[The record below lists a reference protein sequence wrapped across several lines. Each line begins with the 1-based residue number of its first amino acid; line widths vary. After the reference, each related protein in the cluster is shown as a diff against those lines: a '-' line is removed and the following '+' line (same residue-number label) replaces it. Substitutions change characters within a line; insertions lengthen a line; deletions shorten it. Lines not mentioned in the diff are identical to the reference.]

1 MGYTDLPPG
10 RYTYGTKFQTKSYD
24 NPHLGLSYVK
34 EIKRPRRFR
43 GVQNQA
49 KEQPPAEVGTTAT
62 RSDAAITK
70 SKKPQTD
77 LGKQQ
82 IVAAA
87 GDTVPIVFCKR
98 VGTVGGT
105 WVQPALV
112 KTGSNNFVG
121 SFLYAITQGQMVSSP
136 VKYRAWVGTQS
147 IQTFASAGAVTLTHY
162 YASAATMAAAKN
174 VCPITSGKIFCD
186 INTISYLLPVHGTSG
201 YVERYAD
208 FSIFHHA
215 VRAITRGVGDT
226 SNSLLIWPNST
237 TVVTDNKTGND
248 ITASYWAYLG
258 IDPASTSSA
267 DNGIFDGS
275 GTFIGCR
282 TVGTI
287 LSFPASGLE
296 APDPNYFTNYGA
308 TGPFTITYGPA
319 TVNNQAN
326 VSLPPST
333 GTLEGVQS
341 EFVLSTYAD
350 PAASPA
356 SADYTAFA
364 DITFLEI
371 DGNIY
376 DPPDSGSYPTT
387 TRQLCIFYESGTT
400 VDLYSNGLVSGAY
413 QTGASNQFVDLA
425 MHLFTLMKRVSGATT
440 TSLAAPIDVSNLQTL
455 ATFCTNTGLFFN
467 GIIEQSVNTI
477 DYIAKTA
484 PFFLLSFVSS
494 NGRYSLQPLL
504 PLSAGNTIKTTALTA
519 AATFTEA
526 NIIPGSFKKNY
537 VDADERRAVNISLV
551 WREADPLI
559 IGIQRTTTVRYST
572 TDSNAP
578 TVQFDMTDFCTS
590 ATHAAVYGKYELA
603 RRKFSTHV
611 ISFATPLLTT
621 SLIPT
626 QIIEVQ
632 RQRINSRGDNRQ
644 EAEWYQIT
652 RVKHSSDGISVI
664 EAAHFPVDGS
674 DIARISN
681 EVVNGTF
688 EVI

>member
-1 MGYTDLPPG
+1 MVNIAPRAGAGGFSYSGPSKYDYSGPS
-10 RYTYGTKFQTKSYD
+10 KFGVNKSVTAS
-24 NPHLGLSYVK
+24 P
-34 EIKRPRRFR
+34 
-43 GVQNQA
+43 
-49 KEQPPAEVGTTAT
+49 QPPASIGTTA
-62 RSDAAITK
+62 SNNDAAPAK

-82 IVAAA
+82 NVAAA

-98 VGTVGGT
+98 SGNVGGT

-112 KTGSNNFVG
+112 KTGSDDFVG
-121 SFLYAITQGQMVSSP
+121 SFLYAISQGQMVSSP
-136 VKYRAWVGTQS
+136 VKYQAWIGTQS
-147 IQTFASAGAVTLTHY
+147 IQTFSSAGTLTLTHY
-162 YASAATMAAAKN
+162 YASSATMAAAKN
-174 VCPITSGKIFCD
+174 VCPISSGKIFCD
-186 INTISYLLPVHGTSG
+186 YNAYSYLGKLYGTSG
-201 YVERYAD
+201 NTERFPDIETYYYK
-208 FSIFHHA
+208 IKQ
-215 VRAITRGVGDT
+215 ITRGSGDT
-226 SNSLLIWPNST
+226 NNSVISYASQDI
-237 TVVTDNKTGND
+237 VVFDNKTGAD
-248 ITASYWAYLG
+248 ITSSYWAGLG
-258 IDPASTSSA
+258 VTPGPLVTIVV
-267 DNGIFDGS
+267 NGVYS
-275 GTFIGCR
+275 GTTIIGGNPVGFIDDFGI
-282 TVGTI
+282 TTYDIQAAG
-287 LSFPASGLE
+287 
-296 APDPNYFTNYGA
+296 YFANFGS
-308 TGPFTITYGPA
+308 TGPFTEIYGTG
-319 TVNNQAN
+319 TVNNQINPA
-326 VSLPPST
+326 LPADT
-333 GTLEGVQS
+333 GTLEGVQY
-341 EFVLSTYAD
+341 EWKLSSYVDPTAPPSTAD
-350 PAASPA
+350 F
-356 SADYTAFA
+356 TNFA

-387 TRQLCIFYESGTT
+387 TRQLSIFYQNGTT
-400 VDLYSNGLVSGAY
+400 VDLYSNGLVSGVY

-440 TSLAAPIDVSNLQTL
+440 ASIAAPIDVSNLQTL

-494 NGRYSLQPLL
+494 NGRYSLQPIL

-519 AATFTEA
+519 SATFTEA

-537 VDADERRAVNISLV
+537 VDADDRRAVNISLV

-590 ATHAAVYGKYELA
+590 AAHAAVYGKYELA

-611 ISFATPLLTT
+611 ISFSTPLLTT

-626 QIIEVQ
+626 QIIKVQ

-644 EAEWYQIT
+644 ETEWYQIT
-652 RVKHSSDGISVI
+652 RIKHSSSGVSTI
-664 EAAHFPVDGS
+664 EAVHFPVDGS

>member
-1 MGYTDLPPG
+1 MTIPAEEAQRILSREGKGRRVVATNFQGTLYTRAQLVAAAQ
-10 RYTYGTKFQTKSYD
+10 KK
-24 NPHLGLSYVK
+24 
-34 EIKRPRRFR
+34 
-43 GVQNQA
+43 
-49 KEQPPAEVGTTAT
+49 AEVGTTAT
-62 RSDAAITK
+62 RSDTAITK

-82 IVAAA
+82 TVAAA

-98 VGTVGGT
+98 SGTVGGT
-105 WVQPALV
+105 WVQPALI
-112 KTGSNNFVG
+112 KTGSNDFVG
-121 SFLYAITQGQMVSSP
+121 SFLYAISQGQMVSSP
-136 VKYRAWVGTQS
+136 VKYQAWVGTQS
-147 IQTFASAGAVTLTHY
+147 IQTFASAGTITLTHY

-174 VCPITSGKIFCD
+174 VCPISSGKVFCNIDTYSYLAPIWNTSG
-186 INTISYLLPVHGTSG
+186 NT
-201 YVERYAD
+201 ERVPDYSALYN
-208 FSIFHHA
+208 A
-215 VRAITRGVGDT
+215 TNAITRGVGDT
-226 SNSLLIWPNST
+226 SNSVIVFQNSD
-237 TVVTDNKTGND
+237 VDVIDNKTGAD
-248 ITASYWAYLG
+248 VTAGYWSYYG
-258 IDPASTSSA
+258 IDPASTQSVINVNISTGGG
-267 DNGIFDGS
+267 NV
-275 GTFIGCR
+275 
-282 TVGTI
+282 VGTI
-287 LSFPASGLE
+287 ERIPVSGYT
-296 APDPNYFTNYGA
+296 APDPSYFTNFGA
-308 TGPFTITYGPA
+308 TGPITIIFGA
-319 TVNNQAN
+319 GTVNNQYN
-326 VSLPPST
+326 PSLPAST
-333 GTLEGVQS
+333 GTLYGIQIEYQ
-341 EFVLSTYAD
+341 LSSFSN
-350 PAASPA
+350 PSSPPG
-356 SADYTAFA
+356 SADFTTFA

-387 TRQLCIFYESGTT
+387 TRQLSIFYQNGVT
-400 VDLYSNGLVSGAY
+400 VDLYSNGLVSGVY

-425 MHLFTLMKRVSGATT
+425 MYMFTLMKRVSGATT
-440 TSLAAPIDVSNLQTL
+440 ASLAAPIDVSNLQTL

-590 ATHAAVYGKYELA
+590 AAHAAVYGKYELA
-603 RRKFSTHV
+603 RRKFSTHS
-611 ISFATPLLTT
+611 ISFSTPLLTT

-626 QIIEVQ
+626 QIIEVE

-652 RVKHSSDGISVI
+652 QVKHSSDGISVI

>member
-1 MGYTDLPPG
+1 MGYTNLPPG
-10 RYTYGTKFQTKSYD
+10 NYTHGTIFQGIRGRVSLSGRFAYGGNK
-24 NPHLGLSYVK
+24 
-34 EIKRPRRFR
+34 
-43 GVQNQA
+43 A

-62 RSDAAITK
+62 RSDAAVTK

-82 IVAAA
+82 NIAAA

-98 VGTVGGT
+98 SGTVGGT

-112 KTGSNNFVG
+112 KTGSNDFVG
-121 SFLYAITQGQMVSSP
+121 SFLYAISQGQMVSSP
-136 VKYRAWVGTQS
+136 VKYQAWVGTQS
-147 IQTFASAGAVTLTHY
+147 IQTFSSAGTLTLTHY
-162 YASAATMAAAKN
+162 YASVATMAAAKN
-174 VCPITSGKIFCD
+174 VCPISAGKIFCD
-186 INTISYLLPVHGTSG
+186 FNAYSYLGKLYGTSG
-201 YVERYAD
+201 TTERFPDVETY
-208 FSIFHHA
+208 FYKIQ
-215 VRAITRGVGDT
+215 AITRGSGDT
-226 SNSLLIWPNST
+226 NNSVIEYASLDIE
-237 TVVTDNKTGND
+237 VFDNKTGAD
-248 ITASYWAYLG
+248 ITSAYWAGLG
-258 IDPASTSSA
+258 VTPGAGLTIVYNAVLSGSTVIGGNPVGYID
-267 DNGIFDGS
+267 NFGISVYVKEAAGFFANLGS
-275 GTFIGCR
+275 
-282 TVGTI
+282 
-287 LSFPASGLE
+287 
-296 APDPNYFTNYGA
+296 
-308 TGPFTITYGPA
+308 TGPFTVLYGNG
-319 TVNNQAN
+319 TVDNQAN
-326 VSLPPST
+326 LSLPADT
-333 GTLEGVQS
+333 GTLDGIQYEWK
-341 EFVLSTYAD
+341 LSSYVD
-350 PAASPA
+350 PTAPPG
-356 SADYTAFA
+356 SADFTNFA

-376 DPPDSGSYPTT
+376 DQPSSGSYPTT
-387 TRQLCIFYESGTT
+387 TRQLSIFYQNGTT
-400 VDLYSNGLVSGAY
+400 VDLYSNGLVSGVY

-425 MHLFTLMKRVSGATT
+425 MYLFTLMKRVSGATT
-440 TSLAAPIDVSNLQTL
+440 ASLAAPIDVSNLQTL

-467 GIIEQSVNTI
+467 GIIEQSINTI

-526 NIIPGSFKKNY
+526 NIIPGTFQKNY
-537 VDADERRAVNISLV
+537 VDADERRPINISLV

-590 ATHAAVYGKYELA
+590 AAHAAVYGKYELA
-603 RRKFSTHV
+603 RRKFSTHS
-611 ISFATPLLTT
+611 ISFSTPLLTT

-644 EAEWYQIT
+644 ETDWYQIT
-652 RVKHSSDGISVI
+652 NVKHSSDGISVI

>member
-1 MGYTDLPPG
+1 MGYTNLPPG
-10 RYTYGTKFQTKSYD
+10 RYTYGTRFFAPPS
-24 NPHLGLSYVK
+24 GMALSEYT
-34 EIKRPRRFR
+34 R
-43 GVQNQA
+43 GGQNKA
-49 KEQPPAEVGTTAT
+49 KAQPPAEVGTAAS
-62 RSDAAITK
+62 RSDSAITK

-82 IVAAA
+82 TVAAA

-98 VGTVGGT
+98 SGNVGGT

-121 SFLYAITQGQMVSSP
+121 SFLYAISQGQMVSSP
-136 VKYRAWVGTQS
+136 VKYQAWVGTQS
-147 IQTFASAGAVTLTHY
+147 IQTFASAGAITLTHY
-162 YASAATMAAAKN
+162 YASTATMAAAKN
-174 VCPITSGKIFCD
+174 VCPISSGKIFCNLD
-186 INTISYLLPVHGTSG
+186 TYSYLAPIWNTSG
-201 YVERYAD
+201 VIDRYPD
-208 FSIFHHA
+208 YSSFYTVTSI
-215 VRAITRGVGDT
+215 ITRGTGDT
-226 SNSLLIWPNST
+226 TNSIIQFQNAD
-237 TVVTDNKTGND
+237 VYVFDNKTGAD
-248 ITASYWAYLG
+248 VTATYWAYYGINPATTQSAINYNQSTLG
-258 IDPASTSSA
+258 GYA
-267 DNGIFDGS
+267 
-275 GTFIGCR
+275 
-282 TVGTI
+282 VGTI
-287 LSFPASGLE
+287 RRFPSVGYDP
-296 APDPNYFTNYGA
+296 PDPNYFTNFGA
-308 TGPFTITYGPA
+308 TGPITEIYGNG

-326 VSLPPST
+326 PSLPAST
-333 GTLEGVQS
+333 GTLTGIQIEYQ
-341 EFVLSTYAD
+341 LSAYSD
-350 PAASPA
+350 PTSPPG
-356 SADYTAFA
+356 SADFTNFA

-387 TRQLCIFYESGTT
+387 TRQLSIFYQNGTT
-400 VDLYSNGLVSGAY
+400 VDLYSNGLVSGVY

-440 TSLAAPIDVSNLQTL
+440 ASIAAPIDVSNLQTL

-467 GIIEQSVNTI
+467 GIIEQSINTI
-477 DYIAKTA
+477 DYISKIA

-494 NGRYSLQPLL
+494 NGRYSLQPIL

-526 NIIPGSFKKNY
+526 NIIPGTFQKRY
-537 VDADERRAVNISLV
+537 FDADQRRAVNISLV

-590 ATHAAVYGKYELA
+590 AAHATVYGKYELA
-603 RRKFSTHV
+603 RRKFSTHT
-611 ISFATPLLTT
+611 ISFSTPLLTT

-626 QIIEVQ
+626 QIIKVQ

-644 EAEWYQIT
+644 EVNWYQIT
-652 RVKHSSDGISVI
+652 RVKHSSDGLSVI
-664 EAAHFPVDGS
+664 EAVHFPVNGS
-674 DIARISN
+674 DIAQISN

>member
-1 MGYTDLPPG
+1 MGYTNLPPG
-10 RYTYGTKFQTKSYD
+10 KYTYGTSFQGRSGSVRLT
-24 NPHLGLSYVK
+24 G
-34 EIKRPRRFR
+34 RFPY
-43 GVQNQA
+43 GGNKA

-62 RSDAAITK
+62 RSDAAVTK

-82 IVAAA
+82 TVAAA

-98 VGTVGGT
+98 SGNVGGT

-112 KTGSNNFVG
+112 KTGSNDFVG
-121 SFLYAITQGQMVSSP
+121 SFLYAISQGQMVSSP
-136 VKYRAWVGTQS
+136 VKYQAWVGTQS
-147 IQTFASAGAVTLTHY
+147 IQTFSSAGTLTLTHY
-162 YASAATMAAAKN
+162 YASSATMEAAKN
-174 VCPITSGKIFCD
+174 VCPISSGKIFCD
-186 INTISYLLPVHGTSG
+186 YNAYSYLGQIYGTSG
-201 YVERYAD
+201 ATERVPDIETYYYK
-208 FSIFHHA
+208 
-215 VRAITRGVGDT
+215 VKAITRGTGDT
-226 SNSLLIWPNST
+226 NNSVLIYQSLD
-237 TVVTDNKTGND
+237 VEVFDNKTGAD
-248 ITASYWAYLG
+248 ITSAWWAG
-258 IDPASTSSA
+258 
-267 DNGIFDGS
+267 NGITPGPLVTFVFNGVYSGS
-275 GTFIGCR
+275 TLIGGHPVGYIDDFGI
-282 TVGTI
+282 TVY
-287 LSFPASGLE
+287 AKE
-296 APDPNYFTNYGA
+296 AAGYFANFGS
-308 TGPFTITYGPA
+308 TGPFTTIFGTG

-326 VSLPPST
+326 PSLPADT
-333 GTLEGVQS
+333 GTLDGIQYETQ
-341 EFVLSTYAD
+341 LSSYVD
-350 PAASPA
+350 PTAPPG
-356 SADYTAFA
+356 SADFTNFA

-376 DPPDSGSYPTT
+376 DQPSSGSYPTT
-387 TRQLCIFYESGTT
+387 TRQLSIFYQNGTT
-400 VDLYSNGLVSGAY
+400 VDLYSNGLVGGVY

-425 MHLFTLMKRVSGATT
+425 MYLFTLMKRVSGATT
-440 TSLAAPIDVSNLQTL
+440 ASIAAPIDVSNLQTL

-467 GIIEQSVNTI
+467 GIIEQSINTI

-494 NGRYSLQPLL
+494 NGRYSLQPIL

-526 NIIPGSFKKNY
+526 NIIPGTFQKNY
-537 VDADERRAVNISLV
+537 VDADERRPINISLV

-590 ATHAAVYGKYELA
+590 AAHAAVYGKYELA
-603 RRKFSTHV
+603 RRKFSTHS
-611 ISFATPLLTT
+611 ISFSTPLLTT

-626 QIIEVQ
+626 QIIKVQ

-644 EAEWYQIT
+644 ETEWYQIT
-652 RVKHSSDGISVI
+652 NVKHSSDGISAI
-664 EAAHFPVDGS
+664 EAVHFPVDGS
-674 DIARISN
+674 DIAKISN